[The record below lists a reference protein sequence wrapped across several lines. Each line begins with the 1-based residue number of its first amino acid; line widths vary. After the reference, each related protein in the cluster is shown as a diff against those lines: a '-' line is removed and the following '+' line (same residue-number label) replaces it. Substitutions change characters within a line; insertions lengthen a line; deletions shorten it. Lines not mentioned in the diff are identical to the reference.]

1 MLTPKPPNTK
11 TKPKQINRC
20 SLSTNSVQR
29 MALGEGTKAT
39 PLLLRAYVAIAKGVG
54 QTAGPLERNGL
65 WRRLT

>member
-1 MLTPKPPNTK
+1 
-11 TKPKQINRC
+11 
-20 SLSTNSVQR
+20 

-39 PLLLRAYVAIAKGVG
+39 PLLLKAYVAIAKGVG